1 LTHRSLTTGAAAVLL
16 ALSVSACGG
25 GSDDTGAQST
35 QTSDSAAASSSQP
48 ADAGPTSAAASSGPQ
63 EAESSGP
70 QEAESITATEADFSI
85 ALDEDSLAAG
95 AYEIQVANQ
104 GRATHD
110 LVVERDGKDVAA
122 SDSIGP
128 GESTTLTVT
137 LEPGEYVF
145 YCSIGNHRSMGM
157 EITVQVT

>member
-25 GSDDTGAQST
+25 GSDDTEAQTT
-35 QTSDSAAASSSQP
+35 QPSDSAAASSSQSTP
-48 ADAGPTSAAASSGPQ
+48 APTSAAASSGPQ
-63 EAESSGP
+63 ESASSAP
-70 QEAESITATEADFSI
+70 QEAASITATEADFSI

-95 AYEIQVANQ
+95 AYEIQVTNE

-110 LVVERDGKDVAA
+110 LVVERDGRDVAA
-122 SDSIGP
+122 SDSIGR

-145 YCSIGNHRSMGM
+145 YCSIGNHRAMGM

>member
-1 LTHRSLTTGAAAVLL
+1 LTHRSLTTGAAVVLL

-25 GSDDTGAQST
+25 GSDDMGAQST
-35 QTSDSAAASSSQP
+35 QTSDSASSSSQP
-48 ADAGPTSAAASSGPQ
+48 ADSAPTSAAASSGPQ
-63 EAESSGP
+63 ESASSGP